1 MTTQDHVWVDLRE
14 DLRGLFVG
22 ERTIGDSFP
31 APIVF
36 VTVNALVGL
45 VPAVVAAIFVGALV
59 ALWRVKKGQ
68 KVSYAVGGILGI
80 GFAAVLALRS
90 GRAESFFLPGI
101 IGTALLAVASIL
113 SLIAR
118 RPLAAWSS
126 WAQRKWPLSWY
137 WRPDVRPAY
146 TVVTAI
152 WAAYFAA
159 RAGVQWYL
167 YLAERPE
174 ALAAARILTSWP
186 TILPLLIVTYVYG
199 NRYLN
204 RLGGPTVAEFQSGF
218 SGPFTGGQ
226 RGF

>member
-1 MTTQDHVWVDLRE
+1 M
-14 DLRGLFVG
+14 G

-45 VPAVVAAIFVGALV
+45 VPAVVAAILVGTLV

-80 GFAAVLALRS
+80 GFAALLALRS

-101 IGTALLAVASIL
+101 VGTALLAAASIL

-126 WAQRKWPLSWY
+126 WAQRKWPLAWY

>member
-1 MTTQDHVWVDLRE
+1 M
-14 DLRGLFVG
+14 G

-36 VTVNALVGL
+36 VTVNAVVGL
-45 VPAVVAAIFVGALV
+45 VPAVVAAIWVGTLV

-80 GFAAVLALRS
+80 GFAALLALRS

-101 IGTALLAVASIL
+101 VGTALLAAASIL

-126 WAQRKWPLSWY
+126 WAQRKWPLAWY